1 MGCGLKLADATE
13 FPKMITGWRS
23 AFESPSLPFIY
34 VELCTEYGAEEP
46 KEKDFWEAQRA
57 AAKLSMV
64 DYACAPLLLA

>member
-1 MGCGLKLADATE
+1 MKLADATE